1 MIKKNTVLLFFS
13 IAFLTIGG
21 LIGLPSQIVKAEPAV
36 GDELPGGTH
45 YLGYTAGRVSV
56 TATIDGQE
64 RYFRTDDS
72 YTFYKNTPVQVT
84 VPQIAGYTPS
94 RPTVTFIAN
103 DNFELSQS
111 DSVTYLRNQDNNNST
126 TPGIL
131 PSDRR
136 DDRDFSATVVV
147 KKESIP
153 VYSIN
158 DDKVSVTS
166 RVMPQSSAWHA
177 AAMKQVNGVNYYK
190 VSSVEWLKDGD
201 VTVRGMDVTSN
212 GKPAIVHI
220 SLLTNKAAGAIV
232 YALKDKLQ
240 MVDSGRRLA
249 ENTAWAAN
257 NRLKLDGYD
266 YYQVSTNE
274 WIRSDNMV
282 GSY

>member
-21 LIGLPSQIVKAEPAV
+21 VTSLPLQIVKAEPAV
-36 GDELPGGTH
+36 GDEWSDGTNRPSI
-45 YLGYTAGRVSV
+45 AGKVPV

-64 RYFRTDDS
+64 RDFMTDDF
-72 YTFYKNTPVQVT
+72 YIFYKNTSLQVA
-84 VPQIAGYTPS
+84 VPQVAGYTPS
-94 RPTVTFIAN
+94 QPTVTFMTN
-103 DNFELSQS
+103 DNLELSQV

-136 DDRDFSATVVV
+136 DNKDFSATVVV
-147 KKESIP
+147 KKESTP

-166 RVMPQSSAWHA
+166 RVMPQNSAWHA
-177 AAMKQVNGVNYYK
+177 AALKQIDGVNYYK

-201 VTVRGMDVTSN
+201 VTVQGMDVTSH
-212 GKPAIVHI
+212 GKPTIVHI

-232 YALKDKLQ
+232 YALKDNLQ

-257 NRLKLDGYD
+257 NEIKLYGYD

-274 WIRSDNMV
+274 WIRSDNMAV
-282 GSY
+282 SY